1 MATWSAEVYFCRMK
15 QTLFLFCLT
24 VQFSGIISGQST
36 ALFDDSRVSEIFIS
50 IPQDSLAYMISNQ
63 INNRYLK
70 ADFIFDDGIYTE
82 TFPEAGIRLRGNTSL
97 SAQKKSFKISFNT
110 FDPDLKYQ
118 EVRKINLRGSH
129 NDPTMVREKLFF
141 KVWEKAN
148 MPMRRTNFIKFYIN
162 GTYYGLYTNVEE
174 VDKIWLKRVFENND
188 GNLYKCTWPAD
199 LAYINDNQQSYKTIM
214 NNPESRAYDLVTNE
228 SDDDYSRLVLLIK
241 TLNLP
246 VDAAYPSKISAML
259 NVESVLKSFAID
271 IATGN
276 WDDYFYNKNNYY
288 LYDNPLTGKFE
299 YFTFDT
305 DNTFG
310 VDWVNRDWATRN
322 CLSWQKGNEPRPLAT
337 KLLAVP
343 AYKDQFIRYL
353 DTITRQI
360 TYPDSI
366 FPYINYLHNQITVPA
381 IEDIFRTYDY
391 GYTINDFHNG
401 FTQTV
406 DGHTPY
412 GIKPFLETRYTN
424 TLEQI
429 EGLIGTE
436 ALDETPVLLGVYP
449 NPGTDGWYLHT
460 GLQWSGNTVTAKVY
474 DLPGRLCYT
483 ETWVNTGNDHFLA
496 PGNLHSGAYI
506 LEIISGGMREKR
518 KVFLGQGQ

>member
-1 MATWSAEVYFCRMK
+1 MNR
-15 QTLFLFCLT
+15 TLILFFLTIRFYLNL
-24 VQFSGIISGQST
+24 SGQST

-50 IPQDSLAYMISNQ
+50 MPQDSLAYMISNQ
-63 INNRYLK
+63 INTRYLK
-70 ADFIFDDGIYTE
+70 ADFTFDDGVFTE
-82 TFPEAGIRLRGNTSL
+82 VFPEAGIRLRGNTSL
-97 SAQKKSFKISFNT
+97 GAQKKSFKISFNT

-118 EVRKINLRGSH
+118 EIRKINLRGSH
-129 NDPTMVREKLFF
+129 NDPTMVREKLFYH
-141 KVWEKAN
+141 VWEKAK
-148 MPMRRTNFIKFYIN
+148 MPERRTNFIKFYIN
-162 GTYYGLYTNVEE
+162 GVYYGLYTNAEE
-174 VDKIWLKRVFENND
+174 VDKIWLKRTYENND
-188 GNLYKCTWPAD
+188 GNLYKCTYPAD
-199 LAYINDNQQSYKTIM
+199 LAYINDNQLSYKSIM

-246 VDAAYPSKISAML
+246 VDAAYPQKISAIL

-276 WDDYFYNKNNYY
+276 WDDYFYNKNNFY
-288 LYDNPLTGKFE
+288 LYDNPNTGKFE

-353 DTITRQI
+353 DTLTRQI

-366 FPYINYLHNQITVPA
+366 FPYIDYLHNQITTPA
-381 IEDIFRTYDY
+381 IDDIFRTYDY
-391 GYTINDFHNG
+391 GYSINDFHNG

-412 GIKPFLETRYTN
+412 GIKPFLETRYAN

-429 EGLIGTE
+429 EGLIGTADLE
-436 ALDETPVLLGVYP
+436 ETPVVLNVYP
-449 NPGTDGWYLHT
+449 NPGVGGWNLHT
-460 GLQWSGNTVTAKVY
+460 SLQRSGATITAKVY
-474 DLPGRLCYT
+474 DLPGRLCFS
-483 ETWVNTGNDHFLA
+483 ETWESTGDDHFLA
-496 PGNLHSGAYI
+496 SRKLQSGAYL
-506 LEIISGGMREKR
+506 LEIISGDIREKR
-518 KVFLGQGQ
+518 ILIAE